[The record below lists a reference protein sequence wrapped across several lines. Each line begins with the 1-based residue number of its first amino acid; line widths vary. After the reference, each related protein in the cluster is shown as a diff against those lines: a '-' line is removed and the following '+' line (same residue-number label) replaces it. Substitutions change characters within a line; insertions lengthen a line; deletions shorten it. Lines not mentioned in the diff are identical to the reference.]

1 MSHKPSAVLVL
12 ILAFCPLL
20 AFTQDQH
27 KLSEYAALLA
37 RVKSGDLSIDF
48 KQLRVSYM
56 DSPER
61 HQAKDTD
68 KQEKEMLAALKT
80 KDYTKA
86 IANADIILE
95 NEFINLD
102 AQRVELIAHQELGE
116 KEKTDFHKGIVQGLI
131 HSILDSGDG
140 KTPETAYTVVTVHEE
155 YVVLQVLGFRPAGQ
169 SVISKNGHSYD
180 VLDVK
185 KQDSKDSAKLYFN
198 VDIPFKHYLN

>member
-1 MSHKPSAVLVL
+1 MSPKRSVVLALVL
-12 ILAFCPLL
+12 IPLL
-20 AFTQDQH
+20 AFGQDQH
-27 KLSEYAALLA
+27 KLSDYAALLA
-37 RVKSGDLSIDF
+37 RAKAGDLSIDF

-80 KDYTKA
+80 KDYKKA
-86 IANADIILE
+86 IANADVILE

-116 KEKTDFHKGIVQGLI
+116 KEKADFYKGIVQGLI

-140 KTPETAYTVVTVHEE
+140 KSPETAYTVVTVHEE
-155 YVVLQVLGFRPAGQ
+155 YVVLQILGLRPAGQ
-169 SVISKNGHSYD
+169 SVFSKNGHSYD

-185 KQDSKDSAKLYFN
+185 KQDSKDSEKLYFN